1 MLPNL
6 ISLSR
11 LVMAAAFVRWST
23 EPVVAVGLLCA
34 AGVSDWLDGWL
45 AKRLGRQTRF
55 GALLDPVC
63 DRLFVVPV
71 LATLVIVH
79 GLAPWQLGVMIA
91 RDVVNSVGAL
101 VALLVRPTLLGHLGP
116 RRSGKVVTS
125 LQFWAVVHV
134 LLDLPW
140 FALTFAAVAAANAWA
155 VVDYGSRFRRL
166 LGGSKSVS
174 TP

>member
-23 EPVVAVGLLCA
+23 EPALAVAILCA
-34 AGVSDWLDGWL
+34 AGISDWLDGWV
-45 AKRLGRQTRF
+45 AKRLGQQTAF

-71 LATLVIVH
+71 LITLVVVH
-79 GLAPWQLGVMIA
+79 GLAPWQLAVMIA
-91 RDVVNSVGAL
+91 RDVVNSLGAL
-101 VALLVRPTLLGHLGP
+101 GVLITRPALLRELGP
-116 RRSGKVVTS
+116 KPSGKIVTS

-134 LLDLPW
+134 VLGLPH
-140 FALTFAAVAAANAWA
+140 FGVTLVALAAANVWA
-155 VVDYGSRFRRL
+155 ITDYGVRFRRL
-166 LGGSKSVS
+166 TGASKSVS

>member
-11 LVMAAAFVRWST
+11 LLMAAAFVRWST
-23 EPVVAVGLLCA
+23 DPVLAVGILCA
-34 AGVSDWLDGWL
+34 AGISDWLDGWV
-45 AKRLGRQTRF
+45 AKRLGQQTAF

-71 LATLVIVH
+71 LLTLVVVH
-79 GLAPWQLGVMIA
+79 GLAPWQLAVMIA
-91 RDVVNSVGAL
+91 RDVVNSLGAFVTL
-101 VALLVRPTLLGHLGP
+101 VTRPALLGELGP
-116 RRSGKVVTS
+116 KRSGKIVTS

-134 LLDLPW
+134 VLDLPY
-140 FALTFAAVAAANAWA
+140 FGLTFAALAAANAWA
-155 VVDYGSRFRRL
+155 IWDYGPRFRL
-166 LGGSKSVS
+166 LTGASKSVS

>member
-23 EPVVAVGLLCA
+23 EPVWAVAILCA
-34 AGVSDWLDGWL
+34 AGISDWLDGWL
-45 AKRLGRQTRF
+45 AKRLGQQTPL

-71 LATLVIVH
+71 LATLVFVH
-79 GLAPWQLGVMIA
+79 GLPLWQLAVMIA
-91 RDVVNSVGAL
+91 RDVANSLGAL
-101 VALLVRPTLLGHLGP
+101 YVLISRPARLGDLGP

-125 LQFWAVVHV
+125 LQFWTVVHV
-134 LLDLPW
+134 VLGLPF
-140 FALTFAAVAAANAWA
+140 FAATFAAVAAANVWA
-155 VVDYGSRFRRL
+155 VADYGVRFRRL
-166 LGGSKSVS
+166 VGVSKSVS